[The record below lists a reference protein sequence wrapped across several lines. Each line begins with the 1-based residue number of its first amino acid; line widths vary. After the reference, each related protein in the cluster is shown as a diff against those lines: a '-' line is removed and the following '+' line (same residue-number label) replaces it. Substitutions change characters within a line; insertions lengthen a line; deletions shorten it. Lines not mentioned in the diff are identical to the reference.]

1 MGVQG
6 DTSGAGTARPVS
18 RPCWSCDESVPA
30 IAPFCHHCGVIQPP
44 EALNH
49 FERLNLAVSFDQPAE
64 AIQRQYFGL
73 QRTFH
78 PDRFAAKSA
87 REQAISM
94 NYAASINEAYRIL
107 KSPLNR
113 AEHLLAISGQ
123 ALPGDDGGTIADPE
137 LLIETMEK
145 REELDQAESREA
157 VLAII
162 EAVRAD
168 IEACE
173 GYLSAAF
180 SDGDFEA
187 AVAPTLRL
195 RYLTKIIDEA
205 RQRQARFGG
214 S

>member
-1 MGVQG
+1 MGLQG
-6 DTSGAGTARPVS
+6 DTSGASTARPGS
-18 RPCWSCDESVPA
+18 RPCWSCDEAVPA
-30 IAPFCHHCGVIQPP
+30 IAPFCHRCGVIQPP

-49 FERLNLAVSFDQPAE
+49 FERLNLAVSFDQAPD
-64 AIQRQYFGL
+64 AIDRQYFGL
-73 QRTFH
+73 QSTFH

-87 REQAISM
+87 REQAISL
-94 NYAASINEAYRIL
+94 NYAASINEAYRVL

-123 ALPGDDGGTIADPE
+123 TLPGNDGGTISDPE
-137 LLIETMEK
+137 LLIEAMEK

-157 VLAII
+157 VMGII

-168 IEACE
+168 IDACE
-173 GYLSAAF
+173 GVLSAAF
-180 SDGDFEA
+180 SNGDFGA

-195 RYLTKIIDEA
+195 RYLTKIFDEA
-205 RQRQARFGG
+205 RQRQSRFGG